1 MIHLRRESPINNVEA
16 IADLWRDK
24 QVTPSDLMKQ
34 ACTPGGFSSEVVFTL
49 ERYAFRAGIME
60 VIQKGREKADQFN

>member
-1 MIHLRRESPINNVEA
+1 MAV
-16 IADLWRDK
+16 WKDK

-34 ACTPGGFSSEVVFTL
+34 ACTPGGVSSEAVFSL

-60 VIQKGREKADQFN
+60 VIQKGREKTDQFI

>member
-1 MIHLRRESPINNVEA
+1 
-16 IADLWRDK
+16 
-24 QVTPSDLMKQ
+24 MKQ